1 MTARCVVRLPTDTV
15 RIVVPPLLALGLVA
29 ALAHP
34 ADAEPAPAAV
44 HQMVGIEAV
53 VGR

>member
-1 MTARCVVRLPTDTV
+1 MRITRDTV

-34 ADAEPAPAAV
+34 ADAGPAPVQQRTPVA
-44 HQMVGIEAV
+44 QT

>member
-1 MTARCVVRLPTDTV
+1 MRITRDTV

-34 ADAEPAPAAV
+34 ADAVPVPASVQTSVA
-44 HQMVGIEAV
+44 QT

>member
-1 MTARCVVRLPTDTV
+1 MRITRETARF
-15 RIVVPPLLALGLVA
+15 IAPPLLALGLVA

-34 ADAEPAPAAV
+34 ADAAPAPTVPTVAV
-44 HQMVGIEAV
+44 QVS

>member
-1 MTARCVVRLPTDTV
+1 MRITRDTV

-34 ADAEPAPAAV
+34 ADAAPVPASVQTSVA
-44 HQMVGIEAV
+44 QT

>member
-1 MTARCVVRLPTDTV
+1 MRLTRDTV

-34 ADAEPAPAAV
+34 ADAAPVPPRPGVAA
-44 HQMVGIEAV
+44 QAATA
-53 VGR
+53 R

>member
-1 MTARCVVRLPTDTV
+1 MRITRDTV

-29 ALAHP
+29 ALTHP
-34 ADAEPAPAAV
+34 ADAAPVPASGQQSVA
-44 HQMVGIEAV
+44 QS